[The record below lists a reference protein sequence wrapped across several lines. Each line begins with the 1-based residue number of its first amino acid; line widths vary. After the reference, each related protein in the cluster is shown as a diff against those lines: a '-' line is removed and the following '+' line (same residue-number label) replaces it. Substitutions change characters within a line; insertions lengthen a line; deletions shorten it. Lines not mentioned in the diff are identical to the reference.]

1 MGRNA
6 STRPGFDPAV
16 VADILSHML
25 EGIDGSSRPRLVGL
39 SALQGSGK
47 STLAA
52 QLVAAAKERG
62 VAALTLSLDDVYFG
76 RRRRQALAREVH
88 PLLAVRTVPGTH
100 DIALLERT
108 LDALG
113 SACRAAP
120 ARIPRFDKGIDTR
133 LPPSRWRRV
142 NEAPQLVVL
151 EGWCIGVTAED
162 DSALLE
168 AVNDLEREHDPDRR
182 WRRFVNAQ
190 LAGDYARLWRRIERL
205 VVLRAPAYEVVRRW
219 REEQERALRRRAAA
233 RAMSPAQVRHFLEFA
248 ERLSRHALATL
259 PGRADLIVALDE
271 ERKVTSIIARTP
283 RAASR
288 GPVGR
293 H

>member
-1 MGRNA
+1 M
-6 STRPGFDPAV
+6 V
-16 VADILSHML
+16 EDILSHML
-25 EGIDGSSRPRLVGL
+25 EGIDPASRPRLVGL

-52 QLVAAAKERG
+52 QLVAAATQRG
-62 VAALTLSLDDVYFG
+62 LSALALSLDDVYFG
-76 RRRRQALAREVH
+76 RRRRQALVREVH

-113 SACRAAP
+113 DASRAAP
-120 ARIPRFDKGIDTR
+120 VRIPRFDKGTDTR

-142 NEAPQLVVL
+142 HEAPQLVVL
-151 EGWCIGVTAED
+151 EGWCIGVAAQD

-168 AVNDLEREHDPDRR
+168 PVNALEREHDPDRR
-182 WRRFVNAQ
+182 WRNFVNAQ
-190 LAGDYARLWRRIERL
+190 LAGDYARLWRRIDRL
-205 VVLRAPAYEVVRRW
+205 VLLRAPAYDVVPRW
-219 REEQERALRRRAAA
+219 REEQERSLRRRAAA

-259 PGRADLIVALDE
+259 PGRADLVVALDE
-271 ERKVTSIIARTP
+271 ERGVTSIRPRTP
-283 RAASR
+283 RAALP
-288 GPVGR
+288 GPTAR
-293 H
+293 Y